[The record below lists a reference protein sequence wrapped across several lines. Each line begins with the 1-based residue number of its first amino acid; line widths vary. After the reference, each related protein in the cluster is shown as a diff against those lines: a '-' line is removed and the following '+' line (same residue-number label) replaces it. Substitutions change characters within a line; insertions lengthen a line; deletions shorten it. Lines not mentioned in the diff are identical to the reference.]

1 MQQHKAPETPAVAV
15 SAASASDVAVS
26 NASAK
31 DNDFE
36 AASDKII
43 QLYDKV
49 AGIEN
54 NNMITDD
61 LKSKMLARYQQEI
74 NTLQDKYFK

>member
-1 MQQHKAPETPAVAV
+1 MHKAPETPAV
-15 SAASASDVAVS
+15 
-26 NASAK
+26 
-31 DNDFE
+31 

-43 QLYDKV
+43 QLYDT
-49 AGIEN
+49 EN

-74 NTLQDKYFK
+74 NILEEKYFK